1 MAQKI
6 EIVRQW
12 SNRHFSREMNQA
24 IPAIR
29 CIRMRIEFSKSINE
43 TLANKSRAHLRIEH
57 KSNFSL
63 SIYIVAEK
71 AEMLSKKKRQTRSAL
86 RTSLPIRFNSN
97 WGIDGRDVGDRD
109 LLRR

>member
-6 EIVRQW
+6 EVIHQW
-12 SNRHFSREMNQA
+12 SDRHFPRKMNQA

-29 CIRMRIEFSKSINE
+29 SIRMRMEFSECINE
-43 TLANKSRAHLRIEH
+43 TLANEGRTYFRIEY

-71 AEMLSKKKRQTRSAL
+71 AEMLSKKKRQTGSFWQTRLS
-86 RTSLPIRFNSN
+86 IRFNNN
-97 WGIDGRDVGDRD
+97 WGIDGRDGEGRDRMS
-109 LLRR
+109 L